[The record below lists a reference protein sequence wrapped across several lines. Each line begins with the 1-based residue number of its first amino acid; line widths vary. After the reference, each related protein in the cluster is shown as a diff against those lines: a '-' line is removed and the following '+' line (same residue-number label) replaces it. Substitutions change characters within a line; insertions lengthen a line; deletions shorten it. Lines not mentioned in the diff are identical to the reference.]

1 MKKVLQ
7 SFLCS
12 LFVLALFLI
21 NNSIVHGA
29 EKNIEEAENG
39 VLPFELKVKGTEVV
53 DGNIVTIYEDL
64 PDKVII
70 YDDPITKEKKS
81 VIVDDEISTLSG
93 DNEISPLCASCD
105 YTVQTKNYQWI
116 EKADYNFGWHPDFSG
131 YRRADGYYFSVTKSV
146 SFGVSVSYGF
156 VSVSAAQSASAGYY
170 IKADY
175 SGWSRPAVFGV
186 YMVTNYKEEK
196 YNAAG
201 KLLSTTYKNYPW
213 ADRTY
218 EKILYEY

>member
-105 YTVQTKNYQWI
+105 YTVQTKNYQ
-116 EKADYNFGWHPDFSG
+116 
-131 YRRADGYYFSVTKSV
+131 
-146 SFGVSVSYGF
+146 
-156 VSVSAAQSASAGYY
+156 
-170 IKADY
+170 
-175 SGWSRPAVFGV
+175 
-186 YMVTNYKEEK
+186 
-196 YNAAG
+196 
-201 KLLSTTYKNYPW
+201 
-213 ADRTY
+213 
-218 EKILYEY
+218 